1 MRTTKS
7 FNPVDYCF
15 AWTSDGWY
23 TWDSKAARAKAL
35 AERNAEAARLA
46 KAGYTVRKYTVPS
59 QRITLG
65 GIGSGHPEVDFVVT
79 VYFLTATKD

>member
-15 AWTSDGWY
+15 AWTSDEWY

-35 AERNAEAARLA
+35 AERNAEAARLK
-46 KAGYTVRKYTVPS
+46 KAGYVVRKYSEPS
-59 QRITLG
+59 QRITRG

-79 VYFLTATKD
+79 IYCLTATKD